1 MVGGGGMSVCVAIAE
16 KEWWAALSRGW
27 RRRGQEDRGM
37 DDGRC
42 DGESEVRKRKIRAV
56 EVAFVM
62 LDCMTILG
70 LAWRCR
76 GG

>member
-1 MVGGGGMSVCVAIAE
+1 
-16 KEWWAALSRGW
+16 
-27 RRRGQEDRGM
+27 M

-62 LDCMTILG
+62 LDCMAFLG
-70 LAWRCR
+70 LAWGCW